1 MNTVNNIA
9 AMKTSG
15 ATNAPLSQSS
25 SPSQP
30 GLLGF
35 IDALLQQMQAGLQ
48 GGAPVDN
55 ATQPAQTAAQDLSA
69 LTEKI
74 AAQLKKDGVSAN
86 DLQNMSPQDIA
97 AQIVKMLQQPDIK
110 LPPSLQSM
118 SPDDLATQVA
128 SLIQTN
134 TTVAD
139 ASSSFKPSLT
149 SDLVS
154 PQSISVQGMT
164 TDTQTKDDIAKKISD
179 LLEKQQDGTAGLN
192 PLQLQQ
198 LQTDFKQLQSA
209 PGAISAATLDK
220 LTTDVSKF
228 LSSQGVDLASTVSFV
243 TDLTQSLQNLKDQA
257 AISADN
263 TTAAVAAM
271 PVPSTTTTAS
281 QSAAPSQ
288 TDNSSYDYTQANTIS
303 SATTPQTLNTQAK
316 DLYKTPFFGKK
327 DATSFPDKPA
337 QTSTAMSQQQT
348 QAPAPQPVANVT
360 AKVNGI
366 SVNPALINDLA
377 NNSGDTGAGGFG
389 SQGGDTQQMP
399 TMTGTAALLQPLS
412 ADMLQ
417 NQNFTNYM
425 NSASSSQASQTT
437 QMLNIQLQSNISAG
451 MNSMTLQ
458 LEPAELGKMNVKLSF
473 TKDGT
478 VKAHMTV
485 DKPETLALLQKDS
498 SHLQRALQQSG
509 LTTDEN
515 SLSFDLRQQSQ
526 HNMQGFNGN
535 GGNHA
540 DDFGSNMD
548 DGLSSALQAQ
558 IAIQSSG
565 YITQSGVNIM
575 V

>member
-1 MNTVNNIA
+1 
-9 AMKTSG
+9 MKTSG
-15 ATNAPLSQSS
+15 VSNTPLSQSS

-97 AQIVKMLQQPDIK
+97 AQIVKMLQQPDVK

-118 SPDDLATQVA
+118 SPDDLASQIA
-128 SLIQTN
+128 SLIQQNGTA
-134 TTVAD
+134 AD

-154 PQSISVQGMT
+154 PQSISVQ
-164 TDTQTKDDIAKKISD
+164 DTQTKDDIAKKISD
-179 LLEKQQDGTAGLN
+179 LLEQQQQGATAGLN

-198 LQTDFKQLQSA
+198 LQADFKQLQSA
-209 PGAISAATLDK
+209 PGTISAATLDQ
-220 LTTDVSKF
+220 LTANVSKF
-228 LSSQGVDLASTVSFV
+228 LSAQGVDLASIASFV
-243 TDLTQSLQNLKDQA
+243 TDLNQSLQNLKDQA
-257 AISADN
+257 SATADN
-263 TTAAVAAM
+263 AAAAAAAM
-271 PVPSTTTTAS
+271 TAS
-281 QSAAPSQ
+281 SASTAQSGASSQ
-288 TDNSSYDYTQANTIS
+288 TDNSSYDYTQANTVS
-303 SATTPQTLNTQAK
+303 SAATPQTLNAQAK
-316 DLYKTPFFGKK
+316 DLYKTQFFGKK
-327 DATSFPDKPA
+327 DAASFPDKPA
-337 QTSTAMSQQQT
+337 QTSTTISQQQA
-348 QAPAPQPVANVT
+348 QAPAPQPAGNVT
-360 AKVNGI
+360 AKVNGF

-389 SQGGDTQQMP
+389 SQGGDAQQMP
-399 TMTGTAALLQPLS
+399 TMTGSAALLQPLS

-473 TKDGT
+473 TKDGM

-515 SLSFDLRQQSQ
+515 SLSFDLRQQNQ

-535 GGNHA
+535 SGNHA
-540 DDFGSNMD
+540 DDFGSNMN
-548 DGLSSALQAQ
+548 DGLSSAFQAQ